1 MRTGAGRTGPLCVR
15 AKAVLFGKSSSAASL
30 LMPAIIRR
38 TDVRPYWPPAR
49 FTLEVNQ
56 LQDYS
61 GKGTSVNVG
70 VIHGGTVCNTV
81 PDLCKLTIDRRCYRD
96 EDGQAIDDAIQA
108 LARRSC
114 VDGIHVEAKRLSLT
128 PAMPYSEKNRPLIEL
143 VNEAAR
149 LEGFEAQWADAGGG
163 SDANRI
169 AAAGTPVIDGAG
181 PAGGGFHSANEY
193 LLILTI
199 EPRVRVLSRLL
210 TLL

>member
-1 MRTGAGRTGPLCVR
+1 MIT
-15 AKAVLFGKSSSAASL
+15 
-30 LMPAIIRR
+30 
-38 TDVRPYWPPAR
+38 
-49 FTLEVNQ
+49 
-56 LQDYS
+56 
-61 GKGTSVNVG
+61 VG

-81 PDLCKLTIDRRCYRD
+81 PELCKLTIDRRCCRD
-96 EDGQAIDDAIQA
+96 EDGQAIDDAIEA

-114 VDGIHVEAKRLSLT
+114 GDGIQVEAKRLSLSS
-128 PAMPYSEKNRPLIEL
+128 AMPYSEKNRPLIEL

-181 PAGGGFHSANEY
+181 PAGGGFHSAKEY
-193 LLILTI
+193 LLISTI